1 MDGYQTPNFIE
12 YTRSSYENG
21 AITNYTWQIET
32 ANQYQNGDKLKFTLP
47 YGIRF
52 TDNTEAV
59 GTSFWLEGP
68 MEAVLSGD
76 RQSIE
81 INVQISQRRRNLND

>member
-1 MDGYQTPNFIE
+1 MNKYQTPNFIE

-32 ANQYQNGDKLKFTLP
+32 ANQYRRGDKMKFTLP
-47 YGIRF
+47 LGIRF

-59 GTSFWLEGP
+59 GTSFWLDGP
-68 MEAVLSGD
+68 MQAVLSGD

-81 INVQISQRRRNLND
+81 IKVELA